1 MLANL
6 TPDQIVFLAWLAPVF
21 LGASSIML
29 VRDLPAVRRYLG
41 EVA

>member
-6 TPDQIVFLAWLAPVF
+6 TPDQIVFLAWLTPTF
-21 LGASSIML
+21 LGACSFML
-29 VRDLPAVRRYLG
+29 IRDLPAVRRYLG